1 LTALRAAR
9 HGSEVGCVISFE
21 TGVLV
26 VLTDEGALRA
36 TYGADMLGVI
46 AHDRSRVPRPGEWV
60 MLCRWCDGRVT
71 VEATLTPSASA
82 RLARVLPLR
91 PAATE
96 AGRPGRE

>member
-1 LTALRAAR
+1 
-9 HGSEVGCVISFE
+9 VGCVIAFE

-26 VLTDEGALRA
+26 VLTDDGALRA

-60 MLCRWCDGRVT
+60 MLSRWCDGRVT
-71 VEATLTPSASA
+71 VEATLTPTASA

-91 PAATE
+91 PAASKSASE
-96 AGRPGRE
+96 AGE